1 MMRKQT
7 KCGENLMK
15 VLCIMGAVLILID
28 VVGEFITYID
38 LGRWPFLFG
47 TIFYTA
53 LSLLIIFMCIKSNKP
68 IFRGSVILISG
79 VVILILGIIRLMVC
93 EHIVLY
99 NYIWWIVILTIIAG
113 IMVIVAGISFR
124 RLNRD

>member
-1 MMRKQT
+1 MIRKQT
-7 KCGENLMK
+7 KCDENLMK
-15 VLCIMGAVLILID
+15 VLCIMGAVLIFID

-47 TIFYTA
+47 TIFYTV
-53 LSLLIIFMCIKSNKP
+53 LSLLIIFMCIKPNKP
-68 IFRGSVILISG
+68 LFRGTVILISG
-79 VVILILGIIRLMVC
+79 IVILILGIIRLMVC